1 MTSDKATFRRWRE
14 HDRVA
19 DGALAVALTALAFV
33 PTLSTIAPQIGD
45 LTPVRSVDA
54 LGTALVAAQALPLVL
69 RRRSP
74 AVCLALIGIAFAAHQ
89 ALAYPQTFAG
99 LGLYLALYAAG
110 AHQARHR
117 ARLGAAATA
126 VYIALAFVLHALGSP
141 QRVPDFLAFYLALVV
156 IWAAGVGMRRWRAEE
171 VERRRLAAEVAAADE
186 RVRIARELHDVV
198 THHVTAVVVQAD
210 AAQFLL
216 TAAPD
221 RAAVSLEAIS
231 DTGRQALTELRS
243 LLGVLEATGTPAAE
257 AGREPAPGRI
267 GDLVERARTSGQP
280 VSWTEEGEPKTLAAE
295 AQLAAYRVVQES
307 LTNAMKHAPGRPTEV
322 RLRHGDDAI
331 EIVVTTGGSDD
342 SLRMPLQAPAP
353 APGNAPRQL
362 PSSDTAPRR
371 PLPTSGRGLQ
381 GLRERL
387 RTLDGELT
395 AGPDSGGGFEVRAVI
410 PCRSITAATG
420 KRS

>member
-45 LTPVRSVDA
+45 LTPVRPVDA

-89 ALAYPQTFAG
+89 ALAFPQTFAG

-117 ARLGAAATA
+117 AWLGAAATA
-126 VYIALAFVLHALGSP
+126 VYVALAFALHALGSP

-171 VERRRLAAEVAAADE
+171 VERRRLAAKVAAADE

-216 TAAPD
+216 TSAPD
-221 RAAVSLEAIS
+221 RAAASLEAIS

-280 VSWTEEGEPKTLAAE
+280 VSIGLEEGEPKTLAAE

-331 EIVVTTGGSDD
+331 EIVVTTGGAGHAPCQLPTSDQ
-342 SLRMPLQAPAP
+342 P
-353 APGNAPRQL
+353 PRQ
-362 PSSDTAPRR
+362 

-395 AGPDSGGGFEVRAVI
+395 AGPDSGRGFEVRAVI
-410 PCRSITAATG
+410 PCRSITAVTG